1 MFRFIY
7 LFYLFIFYFYKKWP
21 VKLSI
26 TINKETHSLII
37 NLFFYSDS
45 SLSHRHSNQ
54 FNNNK
59 SKKAKVHRLMKP
71 PANK

>member
-1 MFRFIY
+1 MFR
-7 LFYLFIFYFYKKWP
+7 IFFFFFLKKKWP

-45 SLSHRHSNQ
+45 SLSHRTSHDTQVTQINLIII
-54 FNNNK
+54 
-59 SKKAKVHRLMKP
+59 KAKKQKFTV
-71 PANK
+71 